1 MPRVSR
7 GLIAL
12 AAFVLVAP
20 TGAAAQSAGQP
31 PAQAAGAAAQ
41 PLSLSR
47 DEITAFAKLFVAIS
61 KARDSSDHL
70 ISQAR
75 NKTPQAQQQLQE
87 QLRTNID
94 AILHHNGV
102 SAEEYRRKTFLVSTD
117 NAVRKIFD
125 STVAAVTGVPIPGQV
140 AARPGQIT
148 NLPPGAVGTH
158 IGHVANG
165 FTDTPGGQGLL
176 PTAMAEARVA
186 AQHAALSARTPTNL
200 ASMKLHAGHVIHAL
214 DPTVETMGPG
224 AGYGVKKAALGVAS
238 HIELAAKAQGASQ
251 GIITHSV
258 HIATSARNTVQRVD
272 SLIALAKQVQAA
284 TDAAAAA
291 AIVTQMVSLSE
302 QLIAGADA
310 NANGRVTWEA
320 GEGGLQTAQEHI
332 TLMLAGENR

>member
-1 MPRVSR
+1 MP
-7 GLIAL
+7 L
-12 AAFVLVAP
+12 
-20 TGAAAQSAGQP
+20 T
-31 PAQAAGAAAQ
+31 
-41 PLSLSR
+41 R
-47 DEITAFAKLFVAIS
+47 DEITAFAKLYLAVS

-87 QLRTNID
+87 QLRANVE

-102 SAEEYRRKTFLVSTD
+102 TAEEYRRKTYLVSTD

-125 STVAAVTGVPIPGQV
+125 STVAQITGVPLPGQV
-140 AARPGQIT
+140 QRAAQV
-148 NLPPGAVGTH
+148 AVPAGPAGTH
-158 IGHVANG
+158 IGHVVNG
-165 FTDTPGGQGLL
+165 FTDTPNGQGLL
-176 PTAMAEARVA
+176 ATAVAEARVA
-186 AQHAALSARTPTNL
+186 AQHATLSARTPTNL

-224 AGYGVKKAALGVAS
+224 AGYGVKKAATGVAS

-258 HIATSARNTVQRVD
+258 HIATSARNTVQRAD

-320 GEGGLQTAQEHI
+320 GEGGLQTCQEHL
-332 TLMLAGENR
+332 TLMLAGEAR